1 MRSIHTHFPTRRET
15 ALEWYRKRMRL
26 PRGIKRRELVEH
38 ALRRGWLFYVPTQGD
53 PEQIK
58 GTSKIVSASITS
70 PRSLFMSCEDV
81 E

>member
-26 PRGIKRRELVEH
+26 PRNAKRREIVEH
-38 ALRRGWLFYVPTQGD
+38 AVARGWEFFVPSQGD

-58 GTSKIVSASITS
+58 GVSKIVSASMTS
-70 PRSLFMSCEDV
+70 PRSLFMSCEVD
-81 E
+81 